1 MDLRNQNNHA
11 NDGMCYPAI
20 DQLVTKTTS
29 KYRLVMAAALRAKQL
44 RYDENEKP
52 IVENPHSK
60 KEIGIALEEIHE
72 DTVTISESHWGGS
85 YFYVAEMSKDGSD
98 YLSGR
103 RFLGYIYID
112 EEL

>member
-1 MDLRNQNNHA
+1 MDLQSHNNHSK
-11 NDGMCYPAI
+11 DGMRYPAI

-60 KEIGIALEEIHE
+60 KEIGIALEEIYE
-72 DTVTISESHWGGS
+72 DKIIILP
-85 YFYVAEMSKDGSD
+85 EMGEDNN
-98 YLSGR
+98 
-103 RFLGYIYID
+103 
-112 EEL
+112 